1 MHVQLE
7 ILLQLQDLK
16 AQRRELLEG
25 EAFRQVEEEEFRVD
39 VDAAVTQLSEKIR
52 EVEEQLAPPV
62 RKRYDRIL
70 ASRGLPTVPVIG
82 GTCYGCFVSIATAT
96 VSEGNRNEELHSCDN
111 CGRFVYFMD

>member
-1 MHVQLE
+1 MHAQLE

-25 EAFRQVEEEEFRVD
+25 EAVRRVEEEQFQFD
-39 VDAAVTQLSEKIR
+39 ADAAVTQLTEKIR
-52 EVEEQLAPPV
+52 EFEEQLAPPV

-70 ASRGLPTVPVIG
+70 ASRGLPTVPAIG

-96 VSEGNRNEELHSCDN
+96 VSEHNRNEDLHSCDN
-111 CGRFVYFMD
+111 CGRFVYFVD